1 MSTSILTPGSPGSP
15 AAATSA
21 PAPRSAGAAL
31 ARSVL
36 RAVGNMVLVLV
47 VVVLGWIAAL
57 RVFDVSDYVGKG
69 PGDVWTTLFGEGADS
84 AELRGE
90 IRTLLLQTLTDA
102 GIGFVTGMLVAML
115 LAFTIV
121 RYRTLESAVMPVALI
136 LQTVPLIALAPI
148 LILLVGRGFAIV
160 AIMSAIVVL
169 FPALVNIVLGLRSV
183 TPQLRDVVLV
193 YGGSPTTVLLR
204 VAFPSALPALF
215 ASVRIAVPGAMTG
228 ALLAEWLATGK
239 GIGYAVVSAAGRSQ
253 NSRVWA
259 LVVVITLTSLLL
271 YLLAQLVEA
280 FVLSR
285 FGRDAGRL

>member
-1 MSTSILTPGSPGSP
+1 VSTALLTPAGSGAPTG
-15 AAATSA
+15 
-21 PAPRSAGAAL
+21 PAPRSAGSAL
-31 ARSVL
+31 LRSVV
-36 RAVGNMVLVLV
+36 RAVANMALVLV

-69 PGDVWTTLFGEGADS
+69 PGDVWTTLVEDEDA

-90 IRTLLLQTLTDA
+90 IRTLLLRTLADA
-102 GIGFVTGMLVAML
+102 GIGFAAGMLVAL
-115 LAFTIV
+115 VLAFVIV
-121 RYRTLESAVMPVALI
+121 RYQTMESAVMPVALL

-183 TPQLRDVVLV
+183 TPQLRDVVMV
-193 YGGSPTTVLLR
+193 YGGSPSTVLLR

-215 ASVRIAVPGAMTG
+215 ASIRIAVPGAMTG

-253 NSRVWA
+253 NGRVWA

-271 YLLAQLVEA
+271 YLLAQLLEA
-280 FVLSR
+280 VVLSR

>member
-1 MSTSILTPGSPGSP
+1 MSTSILASGAP
-15 AAATSA
+15 TSA
-21 PAPRSAGAAL
+21 PAQAPRSAGAAL

-36 RAVGNMVLVLV
+36 RAVGTMALVLV
-47 VVVLGWIAAL
+47 VVVAVWIAAL

-69 PGDVWTTLFGEGADS
+69 PGDVWTTLFSEGADS

-90 IRTLLLQTLTDA
+90 IRMLLLRTLADA
-102 GIGFVTGMLVAML
+102 GIGFVTGMLVAIV
-115 LAFTIV
+115 LAFAIV
-121 RYRTLESAVMPVALI
+121 RYRTLESTVMPVALI

-169 FPALVNIVLGLRSV
+169 FPALVNLVLGLRSV

-193 YGGSPTTVLLR
+193 YGGSPSTVLLR

-215 ASVRIAVPGAMTG
+215 ASIRIAVPGAMTG

-239 GIGYAVVSAAGRSQ
+239 GIGYAVISAAGRSQ

-271 YLLAQLVEA
+271 YLIAQLVEA

>member
-1 MSTSILTPGSPGSP
+1 MSTSLL
-15 AAATSA
+15 TSA
-21 PAPRSAGAAL
+21 TVDESTRRPGGSAGRAL
-31 ARSVL
+31 LRSVL
-36 RAVGNMVLVLV
+36 RSVGNMALVLV
-47 VVVLGWIAAL
+47 VVFLGWIAAL

-69 PGDVWTTLFGEGADS
+69 PGDVWNTLFGEEDS

-102 GIGFVTGMLVAML
+102 GIGFAAGML
-115 LAFTIV
+115 LAIVLAALVV
-121 RYRTLESAVMPVALI
+121 RYRTMESAVMPVALV

-148 LILLVGRGFAIV
+148 LILLVGRGYAIV

-169 FPALVNIVLGLRSV
+169 FPALVNTSLGLRSV
-183 TPQLRDVVLV
+183 SPQLRDLVMV

-204 VAFPSALPALF
+204 VGFPSALPALF
-215 ASVRIAVPGAMTG
+215 ASIRIAVPGAMTG

-253 NSRVWA
+253 NGRVWA

-271 YLLAQLVEA
+271 YLAAQLLEA
-280 FVLSR
+280 LVLSR
-285 FGRDAGRL
+285 FGRDAGRV

>member
-1 MSTSILTPGSPGSP
+1 MSTPLLTPGTTGASSGPSG
-15 AAATSA
+15 
-21 PAPRSAGAAL
+21 PAPRSTGSAL
-31 ARSVL
+31 LRSVV
-36 RAVGNMVLVLV
+36 RAVANMALVLV
-47 VVVLGWIAAL
+47 VVVLGWVAAL
-57 RVFDVSDYVGKG
+57 RIFDVSDYVGKG
-69 PGDVWTTLFGEGADS
+69 PGDVWTTLFDDEDS

-90 IRTLLLQTLTDA
+90 IRALLLKTLADA
-102 GIGFVTGMLVAML
+102 GIGFVTGMLVAVV
-115 LAFTIV
+115 LAFVIV
-121 RYRTLESAVMPVALI
+121 RYRTMESAVMPVALI
-136 LQTVPLIALAPI
+136 VQTVPLIALAPI

-169 FPALVNIVLGLRSV
+169 FPALVNIVVGLRSV
-183 TPQLRDVVLV
+183 TPQLRDVVMV
-193 YGGSPTTVLLR
+193 YGGSPSTVLLR

-215 ASVRIAVPGAMTG
+215 ASIRIAVPGAMTG

-253 NSRVWA
+253 NSRVWV

-271 YLLAQLVEA
+271 YLLAQLAEA